1 MQTYF
6 PLELAIFSFKEIE
19 WWRKGKFMKILV
31 KILGFFQSQLNFF
44 FKKAVIFYL
53 ELCLPCLV

>member
-44 FKKAVIFYL
+44 FKKAKIFT
-53 ELCLPCLV
+53 